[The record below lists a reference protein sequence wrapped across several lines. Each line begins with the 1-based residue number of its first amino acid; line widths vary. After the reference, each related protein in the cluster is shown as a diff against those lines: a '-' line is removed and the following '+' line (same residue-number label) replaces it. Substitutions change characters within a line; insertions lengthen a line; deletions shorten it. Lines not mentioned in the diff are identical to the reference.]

1 MGCNRVKFCVDL
13 EERAIKSAW
22 TGAKCGL
29 EKVFQENNKQRND
42 IPESGKSI
50 SKSVEASEWPVQR
63 HSG

>member
-1 MGCNRVKFCVDL
+1 MCCNRVKFCVDL

-22 TGAKCGL
+22 TGAKSGL
-29 EKVFQENNKQRND
+29 EKVFQEIKQRND

-63 HSG
+63 CSG

>member
-1 MGCNRVKFCVDL
+1 MCCNRVKFCVDL

-22 TGAKCGL
+22 TGAKSGL
-29 EKVFQENNKQRND
+29 EKVFQEDNKQRND